1 MLPRV
6 LSVGP
11 RGSVCLWWALAAV
24 GAALRL
30 VGADAAT
37 ASGRP
42 NILFILIDDHA
53 AHMTSVLR
61 ESVVRTPHIERLA
74 ARSSW
79 FTRAYA
85 EVPSCAPARTA
96 FLTGVHAYKSG
107 VYYNSQGSRRTK
119 AAIAQAVT
127 MQRHFLENGYLTAGY
142 GKIMHTGY
150 QEDYVADY
158 TPGYFK
164 GHGLKKYVTHT
175 DASLIPHII
184 PETLRIPDPSYL
196 PTRFGA
202 LPDDWDR
209 DDPTKLQQDTE
220 QANRAIAF
228 LNQAHDRPFF
238 LSVGFWRPHSERIVP
253 KRYYDMYPLDEIEIP
268 PSYRADDLEDVP
280 APGRRQATHQGTHA
294 AVVNAGLWREYLRS
308 YYAATTYIDE
318 QIGRVLGALAESAYA
333 RNTIVVFTS
342 DNGYNA
348 GEKNMWAKYA
358 LWEQTCRV
366 VFAVHMPGQPQQIVA
381 TPVSHLDI
389 YPTLVALCG
398 LPQPKSHTLDGIDL
412 SPILRGQ
419 RRERGAP
426 VLTTFGLGNHSIT
439 DGRHRYIR
447 YRNGDEELYDHATD
461 PHEWANLVRRPESV
475 EIKAALAA
483 RLPVADAPEI
493 EPARPWDG
501 SELNE
506 DVYRTLAAPLRTVRG
521 AAK

>member
-1 MLPRV
+1 MWAV
-6 LSVGP
+6 
-11 RGSVCLWWALAAV
+11 GSVVAARGLAVAEE
-24 GAALRL
+24 AA
-30 VGADAAT
+30 AA
-37 ASGRP
+37 SRH
-42 NILFILIDDHA
+42 NILFIIIDDHA
-53 AHMTSVLR
+53 ANMTSVLN
-61 ESVVRTPHIERLA
+61 ESPVKTPHLERLA
-74 ARSSW
+74 GRSAW
-79 FTRAYA
+79 FTHAYA
-85 EVPSCAPARTA
+85 AVPSCAPARTA
-96 FLTGVHAYKSG
+96 FLTSVQAHKSG

-119 AAIAQAVT
+119 APIARAVT

-150 QEDYVADY
+150 QDDYLADY

-164 GHGLKKYVTHT
+164 GHGVKKYVTHT
-175 DASLIPHII
+175 DASLLPYII
-184 PETLRIPDPSYL
+184 PETLRIPDPGYL

-228 LNQAHDRPFF
+228 LQSAHDRPFF

-253 KRYYDMYPLDEIEIP
+253 KRYYDMYPLESIEIP

-308 YYAATTYIDE
+308 YYASTTYIDE
-318 QIGRVLGALAESAYA
+318 QVGRVLSALEASSYA

-342 DNGYNA
+342 DNGYHG

-366 VFAVHMPGQPQQIVA
+366 VFAISVPGQPSQRRA

-389 YPTLVALCG
+389 YPTLLALCG
-398 LPQPKSHTLDGIDL
+398 LPLPKSHTLDGIDL
-412 SPILRGQ
+412 TPILKAQ
-419 RRERGAP
+419 RKERGAP

-447 YRNGDEELYDHATD
+447 YRNGDEEFYDHAVD
-461 PHEWANLVRRPESV
+461 PYEWTNLARDPKIHAV
-475 EIKAALAA
+475 KTTLAA
-483 RLPVADAPEI
+483 YLPSTDAPEI
-493 EPARPWDG
+493 EPARAWDG
-501 SELNE
+501 SELNAE
-506 DVYRTLAAPLRTVRG
+506 VYRQLGTPVG
-521 AAK
+521 AGGGK